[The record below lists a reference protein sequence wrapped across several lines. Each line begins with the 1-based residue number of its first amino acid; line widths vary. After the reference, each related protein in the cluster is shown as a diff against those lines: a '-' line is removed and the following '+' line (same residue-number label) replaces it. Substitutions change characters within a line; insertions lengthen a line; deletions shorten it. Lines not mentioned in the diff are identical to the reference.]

1 MTKNIQMYWIQTIT
15 PLHVGAG
22 KGVGFIDMPIMREK
36 VTNWPIIPGSAIKG
50 VARDFFREHG
60 TPEQKK
66 NISIAFGND
75 LRDKEPV
82 TGALILTDAHV
93 ICLPIRSLYGTF
105 AYITSPLVL
114 ERLARDMRS
123 AGCTNLPVVPVV
135 EDGHALAST
144 NSVVVQGDKIYCE
157 DLDFSAVSSE
167 ETKNWAIEIA
177 KYLFPANE
185 SWKQIFVDRFVI
197 LSDNCF
203 NFLAETGTE
212 VTAHI
217 KIDDD
222 SKIVVKGGLWYEE
235 CLPPETIL
243 GGLVWCD
250 RIFTSNKDNKVSE
263 TDILKYYIEGKTLD
277 LQIGGKATVGKGQ
290 VTCTFTRG

>member
-1 MTKNIQMYWIQTIT
+1 MTTNTRMYWIQTIT

-36 VTNWPIIPGSAIKG
+36 VTTWPLIPGSAVKG
-50 VARDFFREHG
+50 VSRDYFREQG
-60 TPEQKK
+60 TDEQKK
-66 NISIAFGND
+66 NITLAFGND
-75 LRDKEPV
+75 LGDKEPI
-82 TGALILTDAHV
+82 TGALILTDAHIV
-93 ICLPIRSLYGTF
+93 SLPIRSIYGTF

-114 ERLARDMRS
+114 ERLARDMKS
-123 AGCTNLPVVPVV
+123 AGCENILPVPAVKD
-135 EDGHALAST
+135 ERALVST
-144 NSVVVQGDKIYCE
+144 TSVVSQDNMVYCE
-157 DLDFSAVSSE
+157 DLDFSAIGSE
-167 ETKNWAIEIA
+167 EVSQWATTIA
-177 KYLFPANE
+177 KYLFPTNE
-185 SWKQIFVDRFVI
+185 SWKRIFVDRFVI

-203 NFLAETGTE
+203 NFLAETGTD

-243 GGLVWCD
+243 AGLVWCD
-250 RIFTSNKDNKVSE
+250 RVFSPDKDNKV
-263 TDILKYYIEGKTLD
+263 TQADILKWYTEGLPLN

-290 VTCTFTRG
+290 ISCTFTRG